1 MVHGNRVAAIALL
14 VLCACSSQP
23 EQPDNASI
31 CNDYGSQATNQE
43 VIAHGRV
50 GEILGTR
57 PGRSGSHEG
66 FLLKLDGDCDLT
78 LKVETNVSI
87 TGPVP
92 IHRGEIVI
100 VKGEYVYDPLGGILH
115 WTHHDPEGRHVAGYV
130 VSDGKTYW

>member
-1 MVHGNRVAAIALL
+1 MALARQLGAIAVLA
-14 VLCACSSQP
+14 LCACSSQP
-23 EQPDNASI
+23 EQPDNAAI
-31 CNDYGSQATNQE
+31 CGDYGSQSTNQE
-43 VIAHGRV
+43 VIARGKV
-50 GEILGTR
+50 ADILGTR
-57 PGRSGSHEG
+57 SGRSGSHEG

-92 IHRGEIVI
+92 IRRGEIVI

-115 WTHHDPEGRHVAGYV
+115 WTHHDPEGRHIAGYV